1 MLQEKKWRM
10 KILKLCIIG
19 GEILQYE
26 FLIQGL
32 VEEYGKDFH
41 VDELALYDVDEERL
55 KIMGKW
61 TERFLRHRNYD
72 TKLEITSNAR
82 EAISDSDFLIT
93 VNRAGGLEARRL
105 DEHIAFKHGV
115 VGAEQTGPG
124 GTINAV
130 RAIHQEMK
138 YAKIAEEVAPDV
150 WLINYT
156 NPASFP
162 AEALQRFSKIKNIGQ
177 CSIWPARIA
186 SIAWDFGLHYERIPD
201 LFSRI
206 KTILI
211 GSNQN
216 LWIKDIYIDGKNVTK
231 EWIKKLNEKDRATTK
246 GYYGVNPAD
255 EKIAIRNLIGMDAM
269 WYIIGSIFFSKNELD
284 EWTKT
289 GKSRTDIVIPHEEKH
304 FEEAKN
310 PDLVDVTPSVW
321 ERQGIKNLRA
331 ALAKGKPGLKRPLR
345 PADLKEHY
353 DLAAPSVMNAIINDT
368 GDTLVCQV
376 QNQGAI
382 KGMEDYMVQEILC
395 YVDKRGAHP
404 LPVGE
409 IPMSIRGIV
418 LSGAYW
424 QSLTVEAA
432 VEGSYDKA
440 LLALLTCP
448 HIQHTQKFKVCKEML
463 DEYLEVHK
471 DYLPKLKSDAGL
483 I

>member
-1 MLQEKKWRM
+1 M
-10 KILKLCIIG
+10 KLCIIG
-19 GEILQYE
+19 DEIRQYE

-32 VEEYGKDFH
+32 VEEYREAFH
-41 VDELALYDVDEERL
+41 IDNLALHCVDKERL
-55 KIMGKW
+55 RIVGKW
-61 TERFLRHRNYD
+61 TERFLKHRDYD
-72 TKLEITSNAR
+72 VKLEITSNAV

-93 VNRAGGLEARRL
+93 VNRAGGLEARQL

-115 VGAEQTGPG
+115 VGAEQSGPG
-124 GTINAV
+124 GTINAI
-130 RAIHQEMK
+130 RAIHEEMK

-177 CSIWPARIA
+177 CSIWPNRIA

-201 LFSRI
+201 LFSRV

-216 LWIKDIYIDGKNVTK
+216 LWVKDVYVDGKKVTK
-231 EWIKKLNEKDRATTK
+231 EWIKKLNEKDRATAK
-246 GYYGVNPAD
+246 GYYGANPAY
-255 EKIAIRNLIGMDAM
+255 EKTAIRNLIEMDAM
-269 WYIIGSIFFSKNELD
+269 WYIIGPIFFSQYELD
-284 EWTKT
+284 EWNKT
-289 GKSRTDIVIPHEEKH
+289 GRSRADLVVPYEEKH
-304 FEEAKN
+304 FEEANN
-310 PDLVDVTPSVW
+310 PALIDVSPSLW
-321 ERQGIKNLRA
+321 ERQGIKDLKA
-331 ALAKGKPGLKRPLR
+331 KLAEHKPGLKRSLR

-368 GDTLVCQV
+368 GDELVCQV

-382 KGMEDYMVQEILC
+382 KGMEDYMIQEILC
-395 YVDKRGAHP
+395 HVDKKGPHP
-404 LPVGE
+404 LQVGE

-418 LSGAYW
+418 LSSAYW

-440 LLALLTCP
+440 LLALLNCP
-448 HIQHTQKFKVCKEML
+448 HIQHTQKFRVCKEIL
-463 DEYLEVHK
+463 DEYLKVHK
-471 DYLPKLKSDAGL
+471 DFLPEMKSRAGL
-483 I
+483 YP